1 MSTRVVLSLL
11 RRKRPISILSQ
22 FQSAT
27 SAVFKPTVVNNMQ
40 PLTLSY
46 VIVATCCTFTSSLV
60 RIAPSFYLHNK
71 RTFSSTRSLSYQPS
85 RSTATDE
92 PEVLSTTT
100 NTTKNFIT
108 NIIDEDIRE
117 KKNGGRVVT
126 RFPPEPN
133 GYLHLGHA
141 KSICFNFGVAKAYNG
156 VTHMRM
162 DDTNPAKEEIEYVE
176 SILTDVKWLV
186 GTEESTEPWFGPVR
200 HASDYFSTIHD
211 AAVYLIQ
218 QGLAYIDELTAEE
231 MKVYRGTLTE
241 PGKDSP
247 FRTRSIE
254 KNLQL
259 FSDMREGK
267 LPDGR
272 CILRAKIDNSSPNM
286 NMRDPTLYRI
296 KRASHPMT
304 GE

>member
-1 MSTRVVLSLL
+1 MSSRIALSLRRERRL
-11 RRKRPISILSQ
+11 RIVSQ
-22 FQSAT
+22 FRKTFLGANC
-27 SAVFKPTVVNNMQ
+27 AVLKPAVNNMQ
-40 PLTLSY
+40 SLSY
-46 VIVATCCTFTSSLV
+46 VIVATCCTLTSSLV
-60 RIAPSFYLHNK
+60 RVVPSIYLHNK
-71 RTFSSTRSLSYQPS
+71 RAFSSIRSSSYQLT

-92 PEVLSTTT
+92 PEVLST

-176 SILTDVKWLV
+176 SILADVKWLV
-186 GTEESTEPWFGPVR
+186 GTEESAEPWFGPVR

-211 AAVYLIQ
+211 AAVYLIK
-218 QGLAYIDELTAEE
+218 QGLAYVDELTAEE

-247 FRTRSIE
+247 FRSRPIE
-254 KNLQL
+254 ESLRL
-259 FSDMREGK
+259 FAEMREGK